1 MASAPASSLR
11 QIQLAVSASIFR
23 DGKILIVRRAKPP
36 AKGLYSLPGGRVEF
50 GETLHQALHREIREE
65 TALEVE
71 IIGLAGW
78 REILPAPGNNGH
90 YLILSFAS
98 RWIAGTPHLNDELDD
113 FSWVAPAEIS
123 AFSTT
128 EGLEDI
134 IRAAENLLR

>member
-23 DGKILIVRRAKPP
+23 DGKVLIVRRAKPP

-50 GETLHQALHREIREE
+50 GETLHQALHREIHEE

-78 REILPAPGNNGH
+78 REILPAPGNNSH

-98 RWIAGTPHLNDELDD
+98 RWTEGAPHLNDELDD
-113 FSWVAPAEIS
+113 FRWVVPAEIR
-123 AFSTT
+123 AYSTT

-134 IRAAENLLR
+134 IRAAENILS

>member
-11 QIQLAVSASIFR
+11 QIKLAVSASIFR
-23 DGKILIVRRAKPP
+23 DGRVLIVRRAKPP

-50 GETLHQALHREIREE
+50 GETVHEALHREIREE

-78 REILPAPGNNGH
+78 REILPAPGNDGH
-90 YLILSFAS
+90 YLVLSFAS
-98 RWIAGTPHLNDELDD
+98 RWIAGEPRLNDELDD

-134 IRAAENLLR
+134 IRAAENLLS